1 MFELLFLL
9 LPVAVFYGYVMGS
22 RQANKSQQSEKTRK
36 IGFLT
41 KGINYF
47 LYRDKE
53 KAVDEFIRY
62 YDSDGEHSFEEG
74 LALGTLLRERGDLE
88 KAIRFHNNLL
98 TTAKIEPVQRT
109 AVLLELAR
117 DFMSSG
123 LLDKAEDILRE
134 LISYNSAKKASVRL
148 LVTLYEQ
155 EKEWQR
161 AIDLID
167 SFKQFADEGILK
179 RQSEFYCEL
188 GNESYSRKNYAKAN
202 DYFKKASIVN
212 KGCVRAYLNMAKI
225 MIEIGQTKNA
235 LTYIQEAVKS
245 DPEMIPICLKS
256 LAKCFYPGQELQ
268 HLEVLNSWLQLSDSP
283 QLVMAVADLIMANK
297 TPEEAE
303 AFVMR
308 LLKKSPS
315 FELFSYILGNL
326 YEGLDPKNQERFA
339 VLKSIM
345 DAHLAGNYRYICK
358 HCGFKSSVLF
368 WQCPS
373 CHRWEQMKPNQI
385 SEWGAGGVRTVTVE
399 KPEKDG

>member
-62 YDSDGEHSFEEG
+62 YDSDAEHSFEEG
-74 LALGTLLRERGDLE
+74 LALGALLRERGDLE

-98 TTAKIEPVQRT
+98 TTARIEPVQRS

-117 DFMSSG
+117 DFVSSG
-123 LLDKAEDILRE
+123 LLNKAEDILME
-134 LISYNSAKKASVRL
+134 LISYNSEKKSAVRL

-167 SFKQFADEGILK
+167 SFRQFADENITK
-179 RQSEFYCEL
+179 REAEFYCEL
-188 GNESYSRKNYAKAN
+188 GNEAYSRKNYAKAN
-202 DYFKKASIVN
+202 DYFKKSASIN

-235 LTYIQEAVKS
+235 LAYIQEAVNA
-245 DPEMIPICLKS
+245 DPAMIPICLKS
-256 LAKCFYPGQELQ
+256 LAKCFYPGQEMQ

-283 QLVMAVADLIMANK
+283 QLVMAVADLIMTNK

-326 YEGLDPKNQERFA
+326 YEGLDPRTQERFA

-345 DAHLAGNYRYICK
+345 DAHLAGNYRYMCQ

-373 CHRWEQMKPNQI
+373 CHRWEQMKPHQI
-385 SEWGAGGVRTVTVE
+385 SEWGNTAVRPAVNDKTKQDE
-399 KPEKDG
+399 

>member
-179 RQSEFYCEL
+179 RQSEFYC
-188 GNESYSRKNYAKAN
+188 
-202 DYFKKASIVN
+202 D
-212 KGCVRAYLNMAKI
+212 
-225 MIEIGQTKNA
+225 
-235 LTYIQEAVKS
+235 
-245 DPEMIPICLKS
+245 S
-256 LAKCFYPGQELQ
+256 LSFI
-268 HLEVLNSWLQLSDSP
+268 SSP
-283 QLVMAVADLIMANK
+283 L
-297 TPEEAE
+297 
-303 AFVMR
+303 
-308 LLKKSPS
+308 
-315 FELFSYILGNL
+315 LFSVQSSP
-326 YEGLDPKNQERFA
+326 GLHWSG
-339 VLKSIM
+339 L
-345 DAHLAGNYRYICK
+345 
-358 HCGFKSSVLF
+358 
-368 WQCPS
+368 
-373 CHRWEQMKPNQI
+373 
-385 SEWGAGGVRTVTVE
+385 
-399 KPEKDG
+399 